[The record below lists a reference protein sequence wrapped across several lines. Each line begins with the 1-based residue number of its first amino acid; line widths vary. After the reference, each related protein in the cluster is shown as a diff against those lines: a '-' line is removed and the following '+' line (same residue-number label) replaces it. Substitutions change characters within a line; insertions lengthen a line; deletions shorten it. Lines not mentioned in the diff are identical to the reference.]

1 MSNYEF
7 SPLGR
12 IWLGWDP
19 KEIEMDLHYSSSQLI
34 HAQTRLIHMDKT
46 CMLTVVYGE
55 HTFMNRRHLWADLIR
70 LASCDI
76 PWLVA
81 GDFNA
86 IRDSDDRVGSSTP
99 WIPAF
104 DDLKECLN
112 QAGLE
117 DLRYVGCR
125 YTWSHSSGAN
135 RKMRKIDRVLTN
147 DIWSQ
152 IFSYSEANFLPSGI
166 SDHSPMVIKIVP
178 PPTSNKPFKFFN
190 FWASHPLFLDLV
202 TQVWHSHIVGSPMFQ
217 VCCKLKA
224 LKAQLKLL
232 NRSSFSEISTRT
244 EQARS
249 DLFLVQSA
257 LDLNPFNQS
266 LLEREVELQRTFSDL
281 RLQEESFYRQK
292 SRIRWIKEGDMNTKF
307 FHHHVN
313 HRRLHN
319 RILSVST
326 GDGEFITEPL
336 AVKNHIVCHFQQL
349 LTSSPTNIQPRS
361 GRWVALLTGL

>member
-1 MSNYEF
+1 
-7 SPLGR
+7 
-12 IWLGWDP
+12 
-19 KEIEMDLHYSSSQLI
+19 MDLHFSSSQLI
-34 HAQTRLIHMDKT
+34 HAQTRLLHINET

-55 HTFMNRRHLWADLIR
+55 HTFMNRRQLWADLIQ
-70 LASCDI
+70 LSSCDL

-86 IRDSDDRVGSSTP
+86 IRDPDNRVGSSTL

-104 DDLKECLN
+104 DEFKECLDH
-112 QAGLE
+112 AGLE

-147 DIWSQ
+147 ASWSQ
-152 IFSYSEANFLPSGI
+152 IFSYLEANFPPPGI

-178 PPTSNKPFKFFN
+178 PSTSNKPFKFFN
-190 FWASHPLFLDLV
+190 FWASHPTFLDLV
-202 TQVWHSHIVGSPMFQ
+202 TQVWDMHIEGTPMFN

-224 LKAQLKLL
+224 LKSKLKHL
-232 NRSSFSEISTRT
+232 NRCSFSDISTRT

-249 DLFLVQSA
+249 DLFIVQTA
-257 LDLNPFNQS
+257 LDSNPFDQS
-266 LLEREVELQRTFSDL
+266 LLAREMELQRIFSDL

-313 HRRLHN
+313 HRRIHN
-319 RILSVST
+319 RILSVSS
-326 GDGEFITEPL
+326 DDEEFITEPL
-336 AVKNHIVCHFQQL
+336 AIRNHIVSHFHQL
-349 LTSSPTNIQPRS
+349 LTGSSSTVQTSVREVS
-361 GRWVALLTGL
+361 GFIDKTLDENQ